1 MKRMDTCVW
10 MALLQEKNAKKGNT
24 SAREVPLPE
33 ITMDLDG
40 TMDPLKYG
48 VVKLPEEV

>member
-1 MKRMDTCVW
+1 M
-10 MALLQEKNAKKGNT
+10 
-24 SAREVPLPE
+24 PE
-33 ITMDLDG
+33 ITMDFDG